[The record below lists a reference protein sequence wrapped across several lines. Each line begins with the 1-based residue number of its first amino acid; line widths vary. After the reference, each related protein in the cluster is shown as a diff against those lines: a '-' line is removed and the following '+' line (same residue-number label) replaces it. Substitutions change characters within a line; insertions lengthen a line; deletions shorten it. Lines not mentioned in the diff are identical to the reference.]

1 VADFTAMNGL
11 AEKYGDKVAI
21 LGFPCNQFGHQTNEG
36 NDEFLNTLKHVRP
49 GNGFEPNAAITLFEK
64 CDVNGADA
72 LPLFKYLKSEIMI
85 PAGDKGDTKGNGCD
99 DIDALILPR
108 GGFGGTTV
116 SLWTPVCRSDI
127 AWNFETFLVG
137 PDGEVIK
144 RYSRYFPTAEIAADL
159 DALL

>member
-1 VADFTAMNGL
+1 MNAL

-36 NDEFLNTLKHVRP
+36 NDEFLLTLKHVRP
-49 GNGFEPNAAITLFEK
+49 GNGFEPAPTVDIFEK
-64 CDVNGADA
+64 GDVNGADA
-72 LPLFKYLKSEIMI
+72 MPLFKWLKSEQMI
-85 PAGDKGDTKGNGCD
+85 PVGDQADTKGNGCA

-127 AWNFETFLVG
+127 AWNFEKFLV
-137 PDGEVIK
+137 DGSGKVVK
-144 RYSRYFPTAEIAADL
+144 RFGRYYDTNEIASDI

>member
-1 VADFTAMNGL
+1 MNAL

-49 GNGFEPNAAITLFEK
+49 GGGFEPASTVTIMEK
-64 CDVNGADA
+64 TDVNGADA
-72 LPLFKYLKSEIMI
+72 APLFKWLKSEQMI
-85 PAGDKGDTKGNGCD
+85 PSGPLEDTKGNGVAD
-99 DIDALILPR
+99 EDALVLPR

-116 SLWTPVCRSDI
+116 TLWTPVARSDI
-127 AWNFETFLVG
+127 AWNFEKFLVDA
-137 PDGEVIK
+137 DGKMVK
-144 RYSRYFPTAEIAADL
+144 RYSRFFDTNAIAEDI

>member
-1 VADFTAMNGL
+1 MNAL

-21 LGFPCNQFGHQTNEG
+21 LGFPCNQFGHQTNE
-36 NDEFLNTLKHVRP
+36 NDGEFLNTLKHVRP
-49 GNGFEPNAAITLFEK
+49 GGGFECASSITVFAK
-64 CDVNGADA
+64 SDVNGADA
-72 LPLFKYLKSEIMI
+72 APLFKWLKSEIMI
-85 PAGDKGDTKGNGCD
+85 PEGDMSDSKGNGCA

-127 AWNFETFLVG
+127 AWNFEKFLVDKSG
-137 PDGEVIK
+137 KVVK
-144 RYSRYFPTAEIAADL
+144 RFSRYYDTNAIASDI

>member
-1 VADFTAMNGL
+1 MNAL

-36 NDEFLNTLKHVRP
+36 DGEFLNTLKYVRP
-49 GNGFEPNAAITLFEK
+49 GDGFECNPAITIFSK
-64 CDVNGADA
+64 TDVNGADA
-72 LPLFKYLKSEIMI
+72 APLFKWLKSEIMI
-85 PAGDKGDTKGNGCD
+85 PEGDMSDTKGNGCA

-127 AWNFETFLVG
+127 AWNFEKFLVG
-137 PDGEVIK
+137 KDGKVVK
-144 RYSRYFPTAEIAADL
+144 RFSRYYDTNAIASDI

>member
-1 VADFTAMNGL
+1 MNAL

-36 NDEFLNTLKHVRP
+36 DSEFLNTLKYVRP
-49 GNGFEPNAAITLFEK
+49 GDGFELDPSITIFAK
-64 CDVNGADA
+64 ADVNGADA
-72 LPLFKYLKSEIMI
+72 LPVFKWLKSEIMI
-85 PAGDKGDTKGNGCD
+85 PAGDLSDTKGNGCA

-127 AWNFETFLVG
+127 AWNFEKFLVG
-137 PDGEVIK
+137 PDGALVK
-144 RYSRYFPTAEIAADL
+144 RFSRYYDTNAIASDI